1 MKITS
6 PAIGTVFVW
15 STCAAALCLAYAW
28 CSGYVID
35 VAGRTAVAPV
45 PLHETPLDVLQRHG
59 PFKGT
64 VQPGTRCR
72 LVNVETK
79 ALVSYRMKC
88 GNLDGWT
95 DEADSFDPRLG
106 IGLFGSAE

>member
-1 MKITS
+1 LRTPRGDQAGIINFS
-6 PAIGTVFVW
+6 P
-15 STCAAALCLAYAW
+15 
-28 CSGYVID
+28 
-35 VAGRTAVAPV
+35 R
-45 PLHETPLDVLQRHG
+45 
-59 PFKGT
+59 T

-79 ALVSYRMKC
+79 ALVFYRVKC

-95 DEADSFDPRLG
+95 DEADSFDPPPG